1 MIISVSAVLFIDIH
15 TKSMYISTLFHKKD
29 VFMDGQ
35 DLTKGSIPKQLWTLS
50 WPMMLT
56 MFFYTLYN
64 LVDSYWVGKISS
76 EAFAAVGLSQISLF
90 VMISLGFGITVGS
103 GVIMAMHIGAKEK
116 DEAERVLG
124 QSFVLSALLA
134 VFFTVLSLTFREEF
148 LTMSGASGTIFNPAM
163 DYFTIVSSGSVL
175 LFVMMAIMLAYNSQG
190 DTATLTKLFALSTA
204 INMILDPILIFG
216 WGGFPSLGISGA
228 AYATLVSQS
237 VFIGVAVWSL
247 SRETRMIR
255 FRFKHLGIKWESVK
269 RVLNIG
275 FPAALTQV
283 IFPLGLAIV
292 ANIISLSFAEEG
304 AIAFNVGF
312 RIEFFAFLPA
322 AGFGMGVMALIGQN
336 MGAGNAT
343 RTIESFNT
351 AVKYTFLSATGLGV
365 IAALFSEPI
374 IYLFTD
380 NPQAVDYAKTYIY
393 SVTLSYGFLATLMV
407 EANSFQS
414 IDKAWP
420 GFWLFLLRVGGIM
433 IPLCY
438 ILTNVYKLPIQYVW
452 FSVITANVISSVVGY
467 IWIKGNLVSLL
478 NNSRTEVSVEPT
490 VEPDSVS

>member
-1 MIISVSAVLFIDIH
+1 MNLLHLNIVFISKQKVI
-15 TKSMYISTLFHKKD
+15 
-29 VFMDGQ
+29 MDGQ
-35 DLTKGSIPKQLWTLS
+35 DLTKGNIRKQLWQLS

-64 LVDSYWVGKISS
+64 IVDSIWVGKISS

-103 GVIMAMHIGAKEK
+103 GVVMAMHIGAKEK
-116 DEAERVLG
+116 DNAEKVLG
-124 QSFVLSALLA
+124 QSFVLSAILA
-134 VFFTVLSLTFREEF
+134 AFFTVLSLTFREEF
-148 LTMSGASGTIFNPAM
+148 LTMSGASGAIFEPAM
-163 DYFTIVSSGSVL
+163 DYFTIVSAGAVL
-175 LFVMMAIMLAYNSQG
+175 LFLMMAVMLAYNSQG
-190 DTATLTKLFALSTA
+190 DTATLTKLFALSTV
-204 INMILDPILIFG
+204 INIILDPILIFG
-216 WGGFPSLGISGA
+216 WYGFPELGIEGA

-237 VFIGVAVWSL
+237 VFLIVAIKSL
-247 SRETRMIR
+247 SNEDRVIT
-255 FRFKHLGIKWESVK
+255 FKFKNLGFNWESVK

-283 IFPLGLAIV
+283 IFPLGMAMV
-292 ANIISLSFAEEG
+292 AKIISDAFAEPG

-336 MGAGNAT
+336 MGAGNAN
-343 RTIESFNT
+343 RTIESFNK
-351 AVKYTFLSATGLGV
+351 AIRYTFLSATGLGV

-374 IYLFTD
+374 IYVFTD
-380 NPQAVDYAKTYIY
+380 NPLAVEYAKTYIY

-407 EANSFQS
+407 ESNSFQS

-420 GFWLFLLRVGGIM
+420 GFWLFLLRVAGIM

-438 ILTNVYKLPIQYVW
+438 IMAHVYKLPIEYVW
-452 FSVITANVISSVVGY
+452 YSVIIANVIASFVGY
-467 IWIKGNLVSLL
+467 IWIKKELKKIL
-478 NNSRTEVSVEPT
+478 NKPMPEETDSIPAVE
-490 VEPDSVS
+490 